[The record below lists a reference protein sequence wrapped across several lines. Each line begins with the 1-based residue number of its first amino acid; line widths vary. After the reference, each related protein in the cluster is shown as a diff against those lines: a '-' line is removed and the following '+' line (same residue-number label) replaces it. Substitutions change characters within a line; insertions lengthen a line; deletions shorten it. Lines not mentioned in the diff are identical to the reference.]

1 MEFPRHRIVI
11 SRRSLLALPL
21 VAVVPVS
28 LPRLQQAA
36 TPVTRSDD
44 GWPIYGR
51 DLADTRASA
60 AASITSATAKRPEPL
75 WEVTLGGF
83 VTATPVLAAGT
94 IYVGAWDGR
103 LYALDAET
111 GRQIWAYDTGTQVL
125 EPNLQID
132 LGIVGSAAVA
142 DGVVFVG
149 DAAAIVHAVDAVTGE
164 IRWTTTV
171 DDQPAA
177 AIWSSPIP
185 WDGGIYIGVASIA
198 KESGFRGSVV
208 ALDAD
213 SGDVLWQTFM
223 VPEGAD
229 GAGVF
234 AVPAID
240 PERGA
245 LYVGTQNAYSETP
258 APYGDP
264 TSVVALDAA
273 TGERLW
279 VFTAPPGGGETAP
292 TEDVAF
298 SASPNL
304 FTMEIDGHAR
314 GLVGVGQK
322 SGVYWALDRDSGEVI
337 WRTEVAPAGPLGGME
352 GTAAVAEG
360 LIAVPAT
367 DWPDPSGPAAGLVS
381 VLNAADGSVRWTADR
396 SAPVASPAAIGGD
409 VAFQAGLDGLLI
421 GYDLSD
427 GSELWRA
434 DLGASVAGGVAV
446 AGDILIV
453 PAAAPSFA
461 PFVVSG
467 TMIRAFGLS
476 SGAGS
481 PAPSQG

>member
-1 MEFPRHRIVI
+1 MI
-11 SRRSLLALPL
+11 SRRSLLALSL
-21 VAVVPVS
+21 VAVLPPS

-36 TPVTRSDD
+36 TPVTPSDD

-51 DLADTRASA
+51 DLADTRAA
-60 AASITSATAKRPEPL
+60 AGASITVATAERLEPL
-75 WEVTLGGF
+75 WEAPVGGF

-103 LYALDAET
+103 LDALDAET
-111 GRQIWAYDTGTQVL
+111 GRQIWSYDTGTQVL
-125 EPNLQID
+125 EPNLQIN

-142 DGVVFVG
+142 DGVVYVG
-149 DAAAIVHAVDAVTGE
+149 DAAATVHAVDALTGE

-185 WDGGIYIGVASIA
+185 WDGAIYIGVASIA

-213 SGDVLWQTFM
+213 TGEVLWQTFM

-240 PERGA
+240 PERGT
-245 LYVGTQNAYSETP
+245 LYVGTQNAYSQNP
-258 APYGDP
+258 APFGDP
-264 TSVVALDAA
+264 TSVVALDA
-273 TGERLW
+273 TMGERLW
-279 VFTAPPGGGETAP
+279 AFNAPPGGGETAP

-304 FTMEIDGHAR
+304 FTTESDGRAR
-314 GLVGVGQK
+314 DVVGAGQK

-360 LIAVPAT
+360 QIAVPAT

-381 VLNAADGSVRWTADR
+381 VLNAADGSLRWTADR
-396 SAPVASPAAIGGD
+396 SAPVASPAAIGGE
-409 VAFQAGLDGLLI
+409 VVFQAGLDGLLI
-421 GYDLSD
+421 AYDLSD

-446 AGDILIV
+446 ADGIVVV
-453 PAAAPSFA
+453 PAAAPPFA

-467 TMIRAFGLS
+467 MMIRAFEMS
-476 SGAGS
+476 SGARS
-481 PAPSQG
+481 PAPTQG